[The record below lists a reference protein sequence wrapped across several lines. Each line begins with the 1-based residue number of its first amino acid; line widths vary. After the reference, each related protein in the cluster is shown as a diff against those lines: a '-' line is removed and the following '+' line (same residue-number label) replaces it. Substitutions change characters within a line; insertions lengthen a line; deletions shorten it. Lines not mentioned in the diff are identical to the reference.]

1 VTSQTLGASAVL
13 GFYEGPWSFDV
24 DGSARYAYTRATN
37 PWTVEV
43 GASLSYAFDVPVSDD
58 IVAGAGGRRL
68 GTLIG
73 TVVAD
78 GRPVAGVV
86 VSVGRF
92 RALTDAAG
100 QFELRLAPGSYRIGI
115 DRASVPSGY
124 QVEEPTQLTVDVALR
139 ETHEVVFVLGRTA
152 R

>member
-1 VTSQTLGASAVL
+1 L
-13 GFYEGPWSFDV
+13 
-24 DGSARYAYTRATN
+24 
-37 PWTVEV
+37 

-58 IVAGAGGRRL
+58 IVEGTGGRRL

-92 RALTDAAG
+92 RVMTDEAG
-100 QFELRLAPGSYRIGI
+100 RFELRLAPGSY
-115 DRASVPSGY
+115 
-124 QVEEPTQLTVDVALR
+124 QVEVDRGAEPEGYRVVDPAQVNVEVGVR
-139 ETHEVVFVLGRTA
+139 SVHEVHIILERA
-152 R
+152 AP